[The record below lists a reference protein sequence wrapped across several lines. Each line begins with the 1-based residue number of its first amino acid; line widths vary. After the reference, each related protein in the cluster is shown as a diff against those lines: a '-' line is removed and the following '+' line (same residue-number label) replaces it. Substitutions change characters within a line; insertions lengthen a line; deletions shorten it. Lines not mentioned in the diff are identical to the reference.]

1 MNNGKITLL
10 VLDYVEREQS
20 NPRLSLEARAEVRQV
35 AQLFASGDNT
45 EDMVGAAVTDG
56 TAKYI
61 IDLFSEFVGLPTP
74 WRAFE
79 TEECGA
85 VWLGWSMFVCAY
97 SELLGD
103 YLPYDHYEEFLGA
116 FEHDN

>member
-10 VLDYVEREQS
+10 VLDYIERTS
-20 NPRLSLEARAEVRQV
+20 PNIKLNPEARAEVRQV
-35 AQLFASGDNT
+35 AQLFASKDNT
-45 EDMVGAAVTDG
+45 EDMIGAVVTDG

-61 IDLFSEFVGLPTP
+61 INLFSEFVGLPTP

-79 TEECGA
+79 TEECDA
-85 VWLGWSMFVCAY
+85 VWLGWSMFVFAY
-97 SELLGD
+97 TELLSD
-103 YLPYDHYEEFLGA
+103 YLPYDYYEGLLGA